1 MVAAQTI
8 ATISIRVP
16 DPVWDLVCRA
26 ACAHLLDGWRGRTSW
41 FTRWME
47 LSPCVLFCWPSGTCF
62 DDKGFSRSL
71 NLKGRHARGYGSRT
85 ADVACGVQSC
95 SRSLRLGSS
104 RVSSCGSCK
113 VCMASGS
120 AAQAGGRRCAA
131 SAERLL
137 SSHADSALVY
147 FLNASTSECGTRAH
161 TRSERK
167 QRGTKRQR
175 LVTYGSTVS
184 PDRPS
189 RRVSPLSG
197 CRGVRATRHLPRGSE
212 WTDDSV
218 ESLGVIVVTPLSSTA
233 HKDKHH

>member
-1 MVAAQTI
+1 MVAAQTS
-8 ATISIRVP
+8 ATVSIRVP

-85 ADVACGVQSC
+85 VDVACGVQSC

-120 AAQAGGRRCAA
+120 GLSGRKPWRTEVRAVA
-131 SAERLL
+131 L
-137 SSHADSALVY
+137 SSSHRCLGY
-147 FLNASTSECGTRAH
+147 FVVTFECGTHALRTETNRRASAC
-161 TRSERK
+161 TLDCR
-167 QRGTKRQR
+167 
-175 LVTYGSTVS
+175 
-184 PDRPS
+184 DRRADV
-189 RRVSPLSG
+189 RR
-197 CRGVRATRHLPRGSE
+197 SE
-212 WTDDSV
+212 WTVDGLR
-218 ESLGVIVVTPLSSTA
+218 E
-233 HKDKHH
+233 

>member
-104 RVSSCGSCK
+104 RVSSCGSCNARGYGSRTADVACGVQSCSRSLRLGSSRVSSCGSCT
-113 VCMASGS
+113 VCIYRASQ
-120 AAQAGGRRCAA
+120 AQPHKLEDGGVLRAVVVFAHC
-131 SAERLL
+131 LG
-137 SSHADSALVY
+137 Y
-147 FLNASTSECGTRAH
+147 FLKQASECGTRAH

-175 LVTYGSTVS
+175 LVTYSRLC
-184 PDRPS
+184 PRIDR
-189 RRVSPLSG
+189 LDA
-197 CRGVRATRHLPRGSE
+197 CPR
-212 WTDDSV
+212 
-218 ESLGVIVVTPLSSTA
+218 
-233 HKDKHH
+233 

>member
-120 AAQAGGRRCAA
+120 AASWRTEVRAVVVFAHCLGYFRTSLRVWHTRTHARSDRTNGNKPACSAPRCTEY
-131 SAERLL
+131 SY
-137 SSHADSALVY
+137 STVDSAL
-147 FLNASTSECGTRAH
+147 TC
-161 TRSERK
+161 
-167 QRGTKRQR
+167 
-175 LVTYGSTVS
+175 
-184 PDRPS
+184 
-189 RRVSPLSG
+189 
-197 CRGVRATRHLPRGSE
+197 GSE
-212 WTDDSV
+212 WTVDGLR
-218 ESLGVIVVTPLSSTA
+218 E
-233 HKDKHH
+233 

>member
-104 RVSSCGSCK
+104 RVSSCGSCT
-113 VCMASGS
+113 VCIWPQ
-120 AAQAGGRRCAA
+120 AQPHKLEDGGVLRAVVVFAHC
-131 SAERLL
+131 LG
-137 SSHADSALVY
+137 Y
-147 FLNASTSECGTRAH
+147 FLKQASECGTRAH

-175 LVTYGSTVS
+175 LVTYSRLC
-184 PDRPS
+184 PRIDR
-189 RRVSPLSG
+189 LDA
-197 CRGVRATRHLPRGSE
+197 CPR
-212 WTDDSV
+212 
-218 ESLGVIVVTPLSSTA
+218 
-233 HKDKHH
+233 

>member
-131 SAERLL
+131 SGCCLRTPT
-137 SSHADSALVY
+137 ALVSL
-147 FLNASTSECGTRAH
+147 FKNASTSECGTRAH

-175 LVTYGSTVS
+175 LVTYSRLC
-184 PDRPS
+184 PRIDR
-189 RRVSPLSG
+189 LDA
-197 CRGVRATRHLPRGSE
+197 CPR
-212 WTDDSV
+212 
-218 ESLGVIVVTPLSSTA
+218 
-233 HKDKHH
+233 

>member
-104 RVSSCGSCK
+104 RVSSCGSCNARGYGSRTADVACGVQSCSRSLRLGSSRVSSCGSCK
-113 VCMASGS
+113 VYMASGS

-131 SAERLL
+131 SGCCLRTPT
-137 SSHADSALVY
+137 ALVY

-175 LVTYGSTVS
+175 LVTYSRLC
-184 PDRPS
+184 PRIDR
-189 RRVSPLSG
+189 LDA
-197 CRGVRATRHLPRGSE
+197 CPR
-212 WTDDSV
+212 
-218 ESLGVIVVTPLSSTA
+218 
-233 HKDKHH
+233 